1 MLYLRELTHAVVLS
15 LTSVSRTVL
24 HYNIGMNR
32 HRYYDPPLFSYTF
45 RTTFKV
51 ESDYNILIISQDA
64 QTCMARYVPR
74 HLKPRLCLETL
85 AIAWSRY
92 FSKVEIPTMKPAV
105 GNLNPS
111 TKFIPEMKQNFN
123 QGGRPHKINPSVYRY
138 VVRFDAAENTVF
150 LSLFDK
156 SGAVNKA
163 AFIKNV
169 LLGKPFKVFVVDEN
183 TRIFIDKLSALNSD
197 YRTLVVDYDTLVRTL
212 RENFTEKKA
221 MSTLYRLEQITVEL
235 VKTNREI
242 VALAR
247 EFDARWSQKSL

>member
-1 MLYLRELTHAVVLS
+1 
-15 LTSVSRTVL
+15 
-24 HYNIGMNR
+24 
-32 HRYYDPPLFSYTF
+32 
-45 RTTFKV
+45 
-51 ESDYNILIISQDA
+51 
-64 QTCMARYVPR
+64 
-74 HLKPRLCLETL
+74 
-85 AIAWSRY
+85 
-92 FSKVEIPTMKPAV
+92 MKPAV
-105 GNLNPS
+105 GNLTLF

-123 QGGRPHKINPSVYRY
+123 HGGRPHKINPSVHRY

-163 AFIKNV
+163 AFIKSV